1 MRLCAGGLKIII
13 IIIIIIITTTT
24 YLWCCHHDQSHC
36 ESSPGSSD
44 ECRLSAGWPP
54 TLRPSQLTWAV
65 SPPKI
70 VSHRPHP
77 SSPLGP
83 CISQHS
89 HAAAAESRPSS
100 SRSISPARRAHSSKP
115 AAERLLMWAL
125 AGTDRQ
131 TDTVLFHRPCSAYY
145 ADSGAAPILT
155 TVSKVK

>member
-1 MRLCAGGLKIII
+1 
-13 IIIIIIITTTT
+13 
-24 YLWCCHHDQSHC
+24 LWCCLHDQSHC

-70 VSHRPHP
+70 VSYRPHP

-89 HAAAAESRPSS
+89 HAAAAESRPCS
-100 SRSISPARRAHSSKP
+100 SRSISSARRAHSSKP

-125 AGTDRQ
+125 AGRDRQ
-131 TDTVLFHRPCSAYY
+131 TDTVLFHRPCSAY
-145 ADSGAAPILT
+145 DAASANNLLLYIIII
-155 TVSKVK
+155 